1 MVVLVPHCSGAER
14 PRDRSQAASLPVMSQ
29 IKIPFGRRPVVG
41 EDASEAAARREVHTV
56 SKLVRGA
63 HTTLEANF
71 GNVWVQGEVS
81 GLKVAGT
88 GHAYF
93 NLVDEQSS
101 LSVAMWNS
109 QVRRLRFSMEEGQE
123 LLLRGSLGIYARSGR
138 FQFYAQHAEPAGAGA
153 RALEFERIKKRLHEE
168 GLFKEE
174 RKRALPAWPRKIG
187 LVTSAGGA
195 ALHDILEVGRSRC
208 PMRYVLSHARVQG
221 DGAPGELMEALRRV
235 VMVPGVDV
243 VIIGRGGGSA
253 DDLSAFN
260 DESLARALADCPVP
274 VVAAIG
280 HEVDISICDL
290 VADVRAATPSQGAE
304 LVVPDLALVSSRLN
318 HQRDRLE
325 RCMQRRTMEPRR
337 QLDRAAYRLE
347 RAGRS
352 LVASQRQR
360 TDRGMERSTACVTS
374 ALDGGRGRLQGLE
387 RRLAATHP
395 ARELREDHARL
406 TKLEARLVRAGREA
420 CQQRRLRMASAM
432 AKLDAMSPLAVL
444 ARGYAL
450 VTGPDDALVRRADEV
465 AAGDRLKIRLADGQ
479 VNATAG
485 WKEDP

>member
-1 MVVLVPHCSGAER
+1 
-14 PRDRSQAASLPVMSQ
+14 MSQ

-41 EDASEAAARREVHTV
+41 DAPLDDGPRREVHTV

-63 HTTLEANF
+63 HATLEAKF

-81 GLKVAGT
+81 GLKIAGT

-93 NLVDEQSS
+93 NLVDKQSS
-101 LSVAMWNS
+101 LSVAMWRS
-109 QVRRLRFSMEEGQE
+109 QVQRLRFSMEEGQE
-123 LLLRGSLGIYARSGR
+123 LLLRGALGIYARSGR

-153 RALEFERIKKRLHEE
+153 RALEFERLKKKLHEE
-168 GLFKEE
+168 GLFLED

-195 ALHDILEVGRSRC
+195 ALHDILEVGRGRC

-221 DGAPGELMEALRRV
+221 DGAPGELIEALRRV
-235 VMVPGVDV
+235 VLVPDVDV
-243 VIIGRGGGSA
+243 VILGRGGGSA

-260 DESLARALADCPVP
+260 DEALARALAACPVP

-304 LVVPDLALVSSRLN
+304 LVVPDLTSVLSRLR
-318 HQRDRLE
+318 HRRERLE
-325 RCMQRRTMEPRR
+325 RCMQRQTMEPRR
-337 QLDRAAYRLE
+337 QLDRASYRLE
-347 RAGRS
+347 RAGRAL
-352 LVASQRQR
+352 LVAQRQR
-360 TDRGMERSTACVTS
+360 IDRAVDRSRASLSS
-374 ALDGGRGRLQGLE
+374 ALDARRSHLQGSE

-395 ARELREDHARL
+395 ARRLRGDQERL
-406 TKLEARLVRAGREA
+406 RALEARLVRAGREA
-420 CQQRRLRMASAM
+420 CQRRRLRMTSAM

-450 VTGPDDALVRRADEV
+450 VTGPEGVLVRRAEQV
-465 AAGDRLKIRLADGQ
+465 TTGDALTVRLADGQ
-479 VNATAG
+479 LDATVARR
-485 WKEDP
+485 EDP